1 MGPRL
6 PDPRRP
12 LAAVRPLAGT
22 PVRLFL
28 TSATLLF
35 VELLLIRWVPANVKY
50 VGFFSNFLLMASF
63 LGIGLGILLGRHG
76 RRLAIS
82 PFAPLLLVTVFLVYS
97 AQLNIQ
103 ARDAGE
109 IIYGL
114 DASNSADVNFLVLPL
129 LIILV
134 TALMASLALPLGPLL
149 RSMPPLRAY
158 AIDIGGSMLGIAAF
172 TLLAFLGTGPTAWFV
187 LTGILLLL
195 LALGAGPTPWSAIGG
210 VAMILVIGASAAV
223 ASASEDVWS
232 PYYRISAYL
241 PNLERASTDPADG
254 RPPYFLSVDGIP
266 HQQIWDS
273 TKAAQSDLHKQA
285 YAWFPN
291 RVFDRVLIIGAGSGT
306 DTALALAKGAKHV
319 DAVEIDPKLAQIG
332 RDFHPEGVYT
342 DPRVTVHVNDGRAFL
357 NGSQE
362 KYDLVVYALTDSLTL
377 VSSTA
382 GVRLESFLFTE
393 ESMREAREHLAPGGM
408 FTMYNLYREPWLIT
422 KLDSML
428 GDVFGG
434 NRLVRLVGRAEAILA
449 AGPAVDALAG
459 GPPPGDRVD
468 AVPDVGSPTPRPAT
482 DDWPFL
488 YLRTGTVAPYYLA
501 ALAFI
506 LIFAFASVLGAARV
520 TRTPVRRFSPH
531 FFVLGIAFLLLETK
545 SLVSFSLLFGTT
557 WVVNAL
563 AFFAILASVLARH
576 RRQRAAPPA
585 ESRAVLRRPLR
596 GHRDRLARARGRTPD
611 RSTRGPLCAGGRDR
625 VRPSVLRQPRFH
637 LFVPRHRFG
646 RHVVRIEPARGD
658 GRRGARVRGAGDGV
672 PGAAGRRR
680 RAVRGGVPAG
690 ASVPLPRRQ
699 AARRR
704 PDGSARGDTG
714 GVDGDR
720 GRRLVAASRRLRRR
734 RAHPRRSSLAVCRA
748 RPSRGHRRG
757 RR

>member
-12 LAAVRPLAGT
+12 LAAVGPLAGT

-63 LGIGLGILLGRHG
+63 LGIGLGILLGRRGH
-76 RRLAIS
+76 RLVLS
-82 PFAPLLLVTVFLVYS
+82 PFAPLLLVTVFLVYG

-172 TLLAFLGTGPTAWFV
+172 TTLSFLGTGPTAWFV
-187 LTGILLLL
+187 LTGVLLLL
-195 LALGAGPTPWSAIGG
+195 LALGAGPTPWSALGG
-210 VAMILVIGASAAV
+210 VAMILVIGASIAV
-223 ASASEDVWS
+223 ANASGDVWS

-241 PNLERASTDPADG
+241 PNLEHASTNPADG

-285 YAWFPN
+285 YAWFPD

-319 DAVEIDPKLAQIG
+319 DAVEIDPELAQIG
-332 RDFHPEGVYT
+332 RDFHPEGVYK

-357 NGSQE
+357 NGSKE
-362 KYDLVVYALTDSLTL
+362 KYDLIVYALTDSLTL

-393 ESMREAREHLAPGGM
+393 ESMREAKEHLAPGGM
-408 FTMYNLYREPWLIT
+408 FSMYNLYREPWLIT

-434 NRLVRLVGRAEAILA
+434 DRLVRLVGPAEAILA
-449 AGPAVDALAG
+449 AGPAVDALNG

-468 AVPDVGSPTPRPAT
+468 PVPAVGSPAPQPAT

-501 ALAFI
+501 GLAFI
-506 LIFAFASVLGAARV
+506 LIFAFAAVLSAARV
-520 TRTPVRRFSPH
+520 TSTPVRRFSPH

-563 AFFAILASVLARH
+563 AFFAILASVLLAILVNVRL
-576 RRQRAAPPA
+576 RPRSPAPFYVGLFVAIAIAWLVPADALLIDPPEVRYVLAGAIAFAPVFFANLVFTYSFRDTDSADMSFASNLLGAMVGGVLEYVALVTGFQALLVVVGGLYVAAF
-585 ESRAVLRRPLR
+585 L
-596 GHRDRLARARGRTPD
+596 LARRFRFLADKQLVDDRTE
-611 RSTRGPLCAGGRDR
+611 PLGATPAGSS
-625 VRPSVLRQPRFH
+625 P
-637 LFVPRHRFG
+637 
-646 RHVVRIEPARGD
+646 IE
-658 GRRGARVRGAGDGV
+658 
-672 PGAAGRRR
+672 
-680 RAVRGGVPAG
+680 AG
-690 ASVPLPRRQ
+690 AS
-699 AARRR
+699 
-704 PDGSARGDTG
+704 
-714 GVDGDR
+714 
-720 GRRLVAASRRLRRR
+720 
-734 RAHPRRSSLAVCRA
+734 
-748 RPSRGHRRG
+748 
-757 RR
+757 